1 VVGVGGSGEED
12 CARDPVCADRAELI
26 HVVTCGKG
34 DRAEAR
40 RAIEA
45 MRWQIMTSKVVSGKV
60 AL

>member
-12 CARDPVCADRAELI
+12 CSRNPVCADCAELI
-26 HVVTCGKG
+26 HVVACGKG

-45 MRWQIMTSKVVSGKV
+45 MRWQIMASKLECGKV